1 MLTRP
6 LFQMGVE
13 KINDEFHDFRLYPQ
27 RSAMAGSFDD
37 IALGFDILSGQ
48 GGAKDFRL
56 AGRNDCVG
64 VAVHQEEGRR
74 FV

>member
-1 MLTRP
+1 
-6 LFQMGVE
+6 MGVE
-13 KINDEFHDFRLYPQ
+13 KVNDEFHDFRLYPQ
-27 RSAMAGSFDD
+27 CSAMTGSFDD
-37 IALGFDILSGQ
+37 IALGFDVVLGQ
-48 GGAKDFRL
+48 SGAKDFRL